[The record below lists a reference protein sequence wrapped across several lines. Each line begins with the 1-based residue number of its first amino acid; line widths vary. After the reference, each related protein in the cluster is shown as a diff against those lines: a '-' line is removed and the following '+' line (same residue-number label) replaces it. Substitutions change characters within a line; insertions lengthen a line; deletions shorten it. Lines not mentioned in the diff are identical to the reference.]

1 MKIATFIMSLVQ
13 PLIARILT
21 ALGFSVVSVV
31 GVTTS
36 INVLKNELV
45 DHVNT
50 LPHDV
55 LNLFLFAGGG
65 ICLGMILGAVAFRL
79 ALWQIQ
85 SATKILGVNPG

>member
-1 MKIATFIMSLVQ
+1 MKISTFIMSLVQ
-13 PLIARILT
+13 PLIARILA

-36 INVLKNELV
+36 VNALKDELV

-55 LNLFLFAGGG
+55 LNLFLFSGGG
-65 ICLGMILGAVAFRL
+65 VCLGMILGAVAFRL